1 VRWQQVGGLPCPVAR
16 SLSVVGERWTLLILR
31 DCFRGSRRFEQFS
44 ASLHLSPHLLS
55 TRLGKLVEEGILEK
69 RAYQEQ
75 PVRHEYRLTPKGRD
89 LYPVIATLV
98 RWGDRWMAGPDGPPL
113 TFVHKECGHPMTPE
127 VVCSECRQPIDPRQL
142 ELHFR
147 EESQS

>member
-1 VRWQQVGGLPCPVAR
+1 VAR

-31 DCFRGSRRFEQFS
+31 DCFRGLRRFDQFA
-44 ASLHLSPHLLS
+44 ASLRLSPHLLS
-55 TRLGKLVEEGILEK
+55 TRLGKLVEEGILE
-69 RAYQEQ
+69 RRTYQEQ

-98 RWGDRWMAGPDGPPL
+98 RWGDRWMAGDDGPPA
-113 TFVHKECGHPMTPE
+113 TFIHKECGHAMTPE
-127 VVCSECRQPIDPRQL
+127 VVCSECRQPLDPRQL